1 VASLTWC
8 TASLAVIVA
17 VPRVRRQDPLVTWR
31 LALLLPGTVPLRFL
45 GLILGLG
52 VWVVVC
58 SLLWPLALLL
68 GAGTAIDLATTLLGR
83 RVELLLEDLDR
94 SAASRRTSDAASD
107 PTSDPLL
114 SRTRGAEA
122 S

>member
-1 VASLTWC
+1 
-8 TASLAVIVA
+8 
-17 VPRVRRQDPLVTWR
+17 VTWR